1 MIAKDPLTGLYD
13 TSGIEGKE
21 IFKEP
26 TNEYKRELTK
36 DPITGDF
43 TELIKGSANAL
54 TASVFT
60 ETIDASTATPNVKA
74 TVAGQL
80 AILMAD
86 FEGGDTPAWAAGSMR
101 AATAAM
107 IQRGLG
113 ASSMAGQA
121 IIQAA
126 MESALPIAMADAQTE
141 ASFEAQNLSNK
152 QQVQMLRAQQRAAFM
167 GQEFDQDISGSCTKC
182 S

>member
-1 MIAKDPLTGLYD
+1 SAQQTKFDEAGRPISAVSDSTAATGQMIAKDPLTGLYD

-26 TNEYKRELTK
+26 TNEFKRELTK

-80 AILMAD
+80 A
-86 FEGGDTPAWAAGSMR
+86 T
-101 AATAAM
+101 
-107 IQRGLG
+107 
-113 ASSMAGQA
+113 
-121 IIQAA
+121 
-126 MESALPIAMADAQTE
+126 
-141 ASFEAQNLSNK
+141 
-152 QQVQMLRAQQRAAFM
+152 
-167 GQEFDQDISGSCTKC
+167 
-182 S
+182 